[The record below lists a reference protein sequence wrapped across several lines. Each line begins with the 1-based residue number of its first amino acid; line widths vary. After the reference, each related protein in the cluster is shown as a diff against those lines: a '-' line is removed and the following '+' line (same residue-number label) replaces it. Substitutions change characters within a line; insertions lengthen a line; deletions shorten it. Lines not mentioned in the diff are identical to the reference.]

1 MGSVPPLLSFLLM
14 IAAGWVHRHQL
25 IVIEFLQ
32 AENRLLKERLHG
44 KRIRFTDAE
53 RALLARKA
61 KAVGRKALLELDTI
75 VSPDTLL
82 RWHRRLVA
90 QKWNFTHRR
99 GPGRPGIMRHISELI
114 VRMAQENPRWGYTR
128 IQGALAN
135 LSHKVGRGTIA
146 NVLKRNGIEPSPER
160 GTRTP
165 WSTFLKAHWKVL
177 AASDF
182 LTVEVWTGRGLVT
195 HYLLFVISLADRV
208 VNIAGIT
215 TRPDESWMLQ
225 IARNV
230 TDSQAGALRAKRYLI
245 IDRDTKYSEQFRR
258 LIRDNG
264 TKVIRLPPMS
274 PNLNAYAERFVR
286 SIKDECLNRMIFV
299 GQASLRRAV
308 AEYVDHYHAERNH
321 QGLANR
327 LIHVPKAASA
337 NVGAIYRR
345 PRLGGTHP
353 LRLDGAHEAIRVDL
367 RASEPE
373 LRSHARLLQRGQ
385 LTCLPSS
392 PAMGNQG
399 CKLPAQCQNHKL
411 RCCRLIPEMVEKE
424 GGFRH

>member
-32 AENRLLKERLHG
+32 AENRLLKDRLRG
-44 KRIRFTDAE
+44 RRIHFTDAE

-90 QKWNFTHRR
+90 QKWNFVERR
-99 GPGRPGIMRHISELI
+99 SPGRPGIMRHISNLI
-114 VRMAQENPRWGYTR
+114 LRMAQENPGWGYTR

-135 LSHKVGRGTIA
+135 LHHKVGRGTIA
-146 NVLKRNGIEPSPER
+146 NVLKRNGIEPAPER
-160 GTRTP
+160 RRRTQ

-182 LTVEVWTGRGLVT
+182 FTVEVWTGRGLVT
-195 HYLLFVISLADRV
+195 HYVLFLISLADRV
-208 VNIAGIT
+208 VKIAGIT

-225 IARNV
+225 MARNE
-230 TDSQAGALRAKRYLI
+230 TDSQVGALVAKRYLI
-245 IDRDTKYSEQFRR
+245 LDRDTKYSEQFRR
-258 LIRDNG
+258 LIGESG
-264 TKVIRLPPMS
+264 TNVIRLPPMS

-286 SIKDECLNRMIFV
+286 SIKEECLDRMIFV

-308 AEYVDHYHAERNH
+308 AEYMEHYHAERNH
-321 QGLANR
+321 QGLENR
-327 LIHVPKAASA
+327 LI
-337 NVGAIYRR
+337 
-345 PRLGGTHP
+345 
-353 LRLDGAHEAIRVDL
+353 D
-367 RASEPE
+367 
-373 LRSHARLLQRGQ
+373 
-385 LTCLPSS
+385 
-392 PAMGNQG
+392 
-399 CKLPAQCQNHKL
+399 
-411 RCCRLIPEMVEKE
+411 
-424 GGFRH
+424 